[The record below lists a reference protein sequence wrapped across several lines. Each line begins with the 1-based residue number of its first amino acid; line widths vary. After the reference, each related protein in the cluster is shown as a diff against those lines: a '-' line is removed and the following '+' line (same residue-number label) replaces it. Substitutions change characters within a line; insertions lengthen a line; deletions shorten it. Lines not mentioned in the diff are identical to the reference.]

1 MRAPIRLAPVTIAL
15 ALASMTPAARAVG
28 VGTPA
33 TVASSCPNVIFTYP
47 SGLRA
52 TRRVVLH
59 GRVSCA
65 EAMRVIRVWR
75 AHPCRSRICPPQA
88 GGWICSYLSPVEI
101 KDSGGLRTGGCYRP
115 PFHRG
120 PFFDIDKLSASASA
134 AGSPPGIDV
143 VAAEV
148 PGPPRPV
155 FDRTATVR
163 TVSGAVFVKTPG
175 SGNFTPLTS
184 LSSVPMGTTIDTTN
198 GTVQLTSANAS
209 GRTQSGQF
217 YSGVFKITQSKT
229 HSRLKRSRVVSITVL
244 SLVGGLPTGCAAR
257 RAGVFATG
265 AAASARRLWGN
276 AHGNFR
282 TRGRYASATVRG
294 TKWLT
299 EDTCAGTLVK
309 VARGVVAVEDLR
321 THETVLVPAGRSLL
335 SKSGATGATEL
346 TARLAAGT
354 VNCGLTF
361 SEIEHKTVHFLLCV
375 GLLPQPNGTNP
386 LRQWAK
392 LQADGHTT
400 TCVDKVSELANC
412 LASVNGAAHG
422 GVTGYGANVVPPG
435 TTLALGVYV
444 CKVSEAG
451 VECIIPATGKGFSI
465 TPNLATVIGG

>member
-1 MRAPIRLAPVTIAL
+1 VRTPIRLAPVTIVL
-15 ALASMTPAARAVG
+15 AVGLMTPTARAVG
-28 VGTPA
+28 NDTAARVA
-33 TVASSCPNVIFTYP
+33 TSCPNIIFTYP

-88 GGWICSYLSPVEI
+88 GGWICSYLSSVEI
-101 KDSGGLRTGGCYRP
+101 KDSGGLLTGGCYRP

-120 PFFDIDKLSASASA
+120 PFFDIDKLSASAA
-134 AGSPPGIDV
+134 EKPPGTDA
-143 VAAEV
+143 VAAVV

-155 FDRTATVR
+155 FDRTATVQ
-163 TVSGAVFVKTPG
+163 TVSGTVFVKTP
-175 SGNFTPLTS
+175 SSANFTPLTS
-184 LSSVPMGTTIDTTN
+184 PAGVPMGTTIDTTN
-198 GTVQLTSANAS
+198 GTVQLTSANANGRTES
-209 GRTQSGQF
+209 GRF
-217 YSGVFKITQSKT
+217 YSGVFKLTQTKT
-229 HSRLKRSRVVSITVL
+229 RSRLKRHRVVSVTVL
-244 SLVGGLPTGCAAR
+244 SLGGGPSIGCAAGG
-257 RAGVFATG
+257 APVFASG
-265 AAASARRLWGN
+265 AAASGRRLWGD

-294 TKWLT
+294 TRWLI

-321 THETVLVPAGRSLL
+321 THKTVLVPAGKSLL

-361 SEIEHKTVHFLLCV
+361 SEFEHKTVHFLLCV

-392 LQADGHTT
+392 LEADGHAT

-412 LASVNGAAHG
+412 LASVNGAAR
-422 GVTGYGANVVPPG
+422 GVPGYGANVVPPG
-435 TTLALGVYV
+435 TTLALGIYV

-451 VECIIPATGKGFSI
+451 VECNIPATGKGFSI
-465 TPNLATVIGG
+465 TPNAVTAIGA